1 MEAIVYVRWST
12 EDQTIGDSKKR
23 QTELAQQLCHAH
35 GWTISEIIVEAGKS
49 AFHGRHRAA
58 GGKLA
63 DVEKRAASGEL
74 AGKALIVEAMD
85 RLSRER
91 PEESLSLLNSL
102 TRHGLTIAESS
113 THLTYTAK
121 AIADNWQTLLIPF
134 IRAGLAHEESLNK
147 SKRVKAAYQTT
158 MQRGH
163 KTKNGLVDMRFAPTW
178 IERVNNT
185 YYVNEQRAHVIRLI
199 YQRAADGYG
208 LRSISKELNASGVR
222 WQKGDWNQANIAQLL
237 RSRKALGEHVS
248 REGEV
253 RKLFPPIIN
262 AELWHRAQQGLDQRR
277 STGGPRRKL
286 VNLLQGF
293 TYCRAC
299 GSRMIITQNDK
310 KQPRKAR
317 LRCARN
323 HRAAGCKANA
333 SYHYQHLLNGILN
346 NVLALALPLPSS
358 PQGNTAQASLA
369 AADMELA
376 DAQRRLDTLVDA
388 FARTGSEAM
397 ERGIER
403 AERDI
408 AERKE
413 DVKLL
418 RSAVEQ
424 QVSKRPHTALATEIA
439 ELRSKLDYDE
449 AARFKVHA
457 ALSEMITGI
466 FLYPDT
472 REAHVLV
479 AGVHAFR
486 FDRMGNLI
494 QQAVATSA
502 LMQGAHNDSPIALE
516 RYKQRASA
524 PG

>member
-23 QTELAQQLCHAH
+23 QTDLAQKLCQAQ
-35 GWTISEIIVEAGKS
+35 GWTISETVVEAGKS

-63 DVEKRAASGEL
+63 EIEKRAAAGEL
-74 AGKALIVEAMD
+74 VGKALIVEAMD

-91 PEESLSLLNSL
+91 PEESLALLNNL
-102 TRHGLTIAESS
+102 TRQGLTIAESS
-113 THLTYTAK
+113 THLIYTAK

-163 KTKNGLVDMRFAPTW
+163 KTKDGLVDMRFAPTW

-185 YYVNEQRAHVIRLI
+185 YYVNEQRAGVIRLM

-208 LRSISKELNASGVR
+208 LRAISGELNASGVR

-253 RKLFPPIIN
+253 RKLFPAIIST
-262 AELWHRAQQGLDQRR
+262 ELWHRAQQGLDQRR

-317 LRCARN
+317 LRCAKN
-323 HRAAGCKANA
+323 HRAGGCTANA
-333 SYHYQHLLNGILN
+333 SYHYQHLLNGILD
-346 NVLALALPLPSS
+346 NVLDLALPFLPPLKATLRRRAS
-358 PQGNTAQASLA
+358 PQRRWNWLTLNAAWIGSLTPFPAQAAKPWNGVSSERNA
-369 AADMELA
+369 IF
-376 DAQRRLDTLVDA
+376 QS
-388 FARTGSEAM
+388 ARKILNGCG
-397 ERGIER
+397 RQ
-403 AERDI
+403 
-408 AERKE
+408 
-413 DVKLL
+413 L
-418 RSAVEQ
+418 RSRKPNVRTRSLRLRLLNCAASWSTMKQ
-424 QVSKRPHTALATEIA
+424 LASKSMRHC
-439 ELRSKLDYDE
+439 RK
-449 AARFKVHA
+449 
-457 ALSEMITGI
+457 
-466 FLYPDT
+466 
-472 REAHVLV
+472 
-479 AGVHAFR
+479 
-486 FDRMGNLI
+486 
-494 QQAVATSA
+494 
-502 LMQGAHNDSPIALE
+502 
-516 RYKQRASA
+516 
-524 PG
+524 